1 VFVQASLAEETAMIP
16 HRLVE
21 PPQASLAEETAMIS
35 HRLLEPPQASL
46 AEEAP
51 AYRPMLELRFGA
63 ELASPDAS

>member
-16 HRLVE
+16 HRLLE
-21 PPQASLAEETAMIS
+21 PPQASWAEETVMIP

-51 AYRPMLELRFGA
+51 PYWPMLKLRFGA
-63 ELASPDAS
+63 DPASPDAS